1 MILIILKVRY
11 VEIPPEFEY
20 NDDIPRKSEKIV

>member
-1 MILIILKVRY
+1 VKY

-20 NDDIPRKSEKIV
+20 NDDIPRKSKKSIEKV

>member
-1 MILIILKVRY
+1 VKY

-20 NDDIPRKSEKIV
+20 NDDVPRKSKKIIENV